1 MLIRVSNTSPQK
13 KSGENI
19 EHDKEI
25 DKKRYITPEQK
36 KKESLGVY
44 NKELNLRVQW

>member
-19 EHDKEI
+19 EHDREI
-25 DKKRYITPEQK
+25 DKKRYITLEQRQSYGWSK
-36 KKESLGVY
+36 I
-44 NKELNLRVQW
+44 NNT